1 MKKRLPSNYI
11 APLLTLAVLFIAAGT
26 SASATEIHC
35 KDEGEDSADNNSTPF
50 YDKKLKNDSITNQLL
65 SLDKTVDASN
75 DKPVF
80 EKYVP
85 QGLAAWKDYYGPG
98 KDLLVFTAHSEGDET
113 SNRAVVQGLDPR
125 TGELT
130 RRVEIGFGH
139 AGGIAIWRDWMYVS
153 GGDNTVRRYNLDNLR
168 SHFKGEA
175 TDAMEGTEIRNISAA
190 SFMDIADGVL
200 YAGRF
205 DPDNRNYMYKY
216 AISPADGSLT
226 PITTGDSTRIPLSI
240 MVPQKTQGLLVLPNY
255 YVFST
260 SEGRHNRSNIYV
272 VKRGYQDLEELD
284 LSKGKDSRDLQ
295 CFRAPTMSEGLTLS
309 NDKIYLL
316 FESGASH
323 FGEDKKNKD
332 GEPDQPDKRIK
343 SLHFFDRVDLLLLK

>member
-11 APLLTLAVLFIAAGT
+11 APLLALAVLVIAAGT
-26 SASATEIHC
+26 SASATEISC
-35 KDEGEDSADNNSTPF
+35 KDEEVNSTPF
-50 YDKKLKNDSITNQLL
+50 YDKILKNDSITNQLL
-65 SLDKTVDASN
+65 SLDKTVDVSN

-85 QGLAAWKDYYGPG
+85 QGLTAWKAYYGPG

-153 GGDNTVRRYNLDNLR
+153 GSDNTVRRYNLDNLR

-190 SFMDIADGVL
+190 SFLDIADGVL

-205 DPDNRNYMYKY
+205 NENEHDYMYEY

-226 PITTGDSTRIPLSI
+226 PIPPGSPPLRI
-240 MVPQKTQGLLVLPNY
+240 MVPKKTQGLLVLPNY

-260 SEGRHNRSNIYV
+260 SYGRDKRSNIYV

-332 GEPDQPDKRIK
+332 GEPDEPDRRIK
-343 SLHFFDRVDLLLLK
+343 GLHFFDRVDLPLLK